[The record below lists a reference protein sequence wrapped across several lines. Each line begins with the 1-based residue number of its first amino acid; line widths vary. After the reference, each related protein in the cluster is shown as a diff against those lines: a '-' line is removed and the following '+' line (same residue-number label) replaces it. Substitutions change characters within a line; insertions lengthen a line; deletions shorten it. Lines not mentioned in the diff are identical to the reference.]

1 MSQHQ
6 QQKTSSKK
14 FTISVIVL
22 ILIGAAVIFT
32 AAFVKREIV
41 ANVGDVKI
49 TKDELHE
56 QLMDNYGDQTLDA
69 MINDKIVDMEIKKEK
84 VSVSD
89 DEIKKEMDKYIEQS
103 GGEEAFN
110 SALQQQGLQKK
121 DVKKDIVRFLSIQ
134 KILEPRI
141 EITDDE
147 IKEYFENNK
156 ASFDQEEQV
165 EASHILV
172 KDEKTANEVKKKLD
186 DGEDFAKLAKEYSKD
201 EANAESGGELGFF
214 GKGKM
219 VKEFED
225 KAFSMKVDEISDP
238 VKTEH
243 GYHIIK
249 VTDKKEAKEAKLA
262 DHKDEIK
269 EQLFD
274 QKLQTEYQTWLNEK
288 KEDYKIKK
296 SLNSGK

>member
-249 VTDKKEAKEAKLA
+249 VTDKKEAKEVKLA

-296 SLNSGK
+296 SLGKE

>member
-121 DVKKDIVRFLSIQ
+121 DVEKDIVRFLSIQ

-296 SLNSGK
+296 SLGKE

>member
-121 DVKKDIVRFLSIQ
+121 DVEKDIVRFLSIQ

-249 VTDKKEAKEAKLA
+249 VTDKKEAKEAKLE
-262 DHKDEIK
+262 DHEDEIK

-296 SLNSGK
+296 SLGKE

>member
-6 QQKTSSKK
+6 QAKSSSKK

-22 ILIGAAVIFT
+22 IILGAAVIFT
-32 AAFVKREIV
+32 TAFVKRDIV
-41 ANVGDVKI
+41 ANVGDAKI
-49 TKDELHE
+49 TKDELYE
-56 QLMDNYGDQTLDA
+56 QLVDNYGEQTLDG
-69 MINDKIVDMEIKKEK
+69 MINDEIVKMEAKKEK
-84 VSVSD
+84 VSISD
-89 DEIKKEMDKYIEQS
+89 DEINKEMDKYVEQS

-110 SALQQQGLQKK
+110 SALQQQGLTKK
-121 DVKKDIVRFLSIQ
+121 DLEKDIVSFLSIQ

-141 EITDDE
+141 DISDDE
-147 IKEYFENNK
+147 IKEYFEDNK

-172 KDEKTANEVKKKLD
+172 DDEKTAKEVKQKID
-186 DGEDFAKLAKEYSKD
+186 DGEDFAELAKEYSTD
-201 EANAESGGELGFF
+201 ESNAESGGELGFF

-219 VKEFED
+219 VKEFEG

-249 VTDKKEAKEAKLA
+249 VTDKKDAKEAKLE
-262 DHKDEIK
+262 DHKEEVKDA
-269 EQLFD
+269 LFE

-296 SLNSGK
+296 SLGTN

>member
-296 SLNSGK
+296 SLGKE

>member
-1 MSQHQ
+1 
-6 QQKTSSKK
+6 
-14 FTISVIVL
+14 
-22 ILIGAAVIFT
+22 
-32 AAFVKREIV
+32 
-41 ANVGDVKI
+41 
-49 TKDELHE
+49 
-56 QLMDNYGDQTLDA
+56 
-69 MINDKIVDMEIKKEK
+69 
-84 VSVSD
+84 
-89 DEIKKEMDKYIEQS
+89 MDKYVEQS

-110 SALQQQGLQKK
+110 SALQQQGLTKK
-121 DVKKDIVRFLSIQ
+121 DLEKDIVSFLSIQ

-141 EITDDE
+141 DISDDE
-147 IKEYFENNK
+147 IKEYFEDNK

-165 EASHILV
+165 EASHILID
-172 KDEKTANEVKKKLD
+172 DEKTAKEVKQKID
-186 DGEDFAKLAKEYSKD
+186 DGEDFAELAKEYSTD
-201 EANAESGGELGFF
+201 ESNAESGGELGFF

-249 VTDKKEAKEAKLA
+249 VTDKKDAKEAKLE
-262 DHKDEIK
+262 DHKEEVKDA
-269 EQLFD
+269 LFE

-296 SLNSGK
+296 SLGTN

>member
-121 DVKKDIVRFLSIQ
+121 DVKRDIVRFLSIQ

>member
-6 QQKTSSKK
+6 QPKSSSKK
-14 FTISVIVL
+14 FAISVIVL
-22 ILIGAAVIFT
+22 IILGAAVIFT
-32 AAFVKREIV
+32 TAFVKRDIV
-41 ANVGDVKI
+41 ANVGDAKI
-49 TKDELHE
+49 TKDELYE
-56 QLMDNYGDQTLDA
+56 QLVDNYGEQTLDG
-69 MINDKIVDMEIKKEK
+69 MINDEIVKMEAKKEK
-84 VSVSD
+84 VSISD
-89 DEIKKEMDKYIEQS
+89 DEINQEMDKYVEQS

-110 SALQQQGLQKK
+110 SALQQQGLTKK
-121 DVKKDIVRFLSIQ
+121 DLEKDIVSFLSIQ

-141 EITDDE
+141 DISDDE
-147 IKEYFENNK
+147 IKEYFEDNK

-172 KDEKTANEVKKKLD
+172 DDEKTAKEVKQKID
-186 DGEDFAKLAKEYSKD
+186 DGEDFAELAKEYSTD
-201 EANAESGGELGFF
+201 ESNAESGGELGFF

-249 VTDKKEAKEAKLA
+249 VTDKKDAKEAKLE
-262 DHKDEIK
+262 DHKEEVKDA
-269 EQLFD
+269 LFE

-296 SLNSGK
+296 SLGTN

>member
-1 MSQHQ
+1 MSQNQ
-6 QQKTSSKK
+6 QQKSSSKK
-14 FTISVIVL
+14 FTISVVVL
-22 ILIGAAVIFT
+22 ILLGAAVIFT

-49 TKDELHE
+49 TKDELYD
-56 QLMDNYGDQTLDA
+56 QLVDNYGEQTLDG
-69 MINDKIVDMEIKKEK
+69 MINEKIVNMEVKKEK
-84 VSVSD
+84 ISISD
-89 DEIKKEMDKYIEQS
+89 DEIQKEMDDYIEQS

-110 SALQQQGLQKK
+110 SALQQQGMKKK
-121 DVKKDIVRFLSIQ
+121 DLEKDIVQYLSIQ

-147 IKEYFENNK
+147 IKEYFESNK
-156 ASFDQEEQV
+156 ANFDQEEQV

-172 KDEKTANEVKKKLD
+172 DDEKTAKEVKKKID
-186 DGEDFAKLAKEYSKD
+186 EGEDFAELAKEYSKD
-201 EANAESGGELGFF
+201 ESNAESGGELGFF

-249 VTDKKEAKEAKLA
+249 VTDKKDAKKAKLA
-262 DHKDEIK
+262 DHKEEIK
-269 EQLFD
+269 DTLFE

-296 SLNSGK
+296 SLSTNK